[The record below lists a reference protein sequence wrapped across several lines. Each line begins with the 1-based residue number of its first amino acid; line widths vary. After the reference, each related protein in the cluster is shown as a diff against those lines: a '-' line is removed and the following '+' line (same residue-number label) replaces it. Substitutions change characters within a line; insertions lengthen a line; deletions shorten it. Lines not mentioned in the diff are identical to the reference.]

1 MDTDKHGSD
10 KGKAK
15 LRSEIRSVL
24 KKLPPEHRAVDS
36 LKIRALLSQ
45 QPFWKD
51 AAAILFFAPL
61 PDEVDVWPL
70 LEEALTTGKTAAL
83 PRFDPQ
89 GQNYVTCRV
98 HDLRREI
105 VAGQFGIREP
115 GNGCGEIAPHSL
127 DLILV
132 PGVAFDLAGHR
143 LGRGRGFYDRLLADA
158 RGIKC
163 GMAFDEQIVEAI
175 PVEPLDVRMDFIL
188 TPTRLVKVA
197 G

>member
-1 MDTDKHGSD
+1 MTSD
-10 KGKAK
+10 LNEQKAA
-15 LRSEIRSVL
+15 LRKQIRAAL
-24 KKLPPEHRAVDS
+24 QKNPPAARAVAS
-36 LKIRALLSQ
+36 GQVRAQLKEQAV
-45 QPFWKD
+45 WKN
-51 AAAILFFAPL
+51 AESVLFFAPL